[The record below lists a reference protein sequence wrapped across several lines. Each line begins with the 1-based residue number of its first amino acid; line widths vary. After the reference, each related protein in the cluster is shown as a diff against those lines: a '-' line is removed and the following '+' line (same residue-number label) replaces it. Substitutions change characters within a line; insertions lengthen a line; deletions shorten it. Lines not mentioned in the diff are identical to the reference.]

1 MATGQGTGRRSGP
14 AERSDT
20 SARPGASERSGT
32 SGRPAWATD
41 PTSGFESDPSGE
53 FTSDSRSRISS
64 RAPAGGGGEQ
74 ERAGSAVPGQRQR
87 ARDMTFDDDVAPLEL
102 NLDEEPK
109 NPDQRSRRFLR
120 RK

>member
-1 MATGQGTGRRSGP
+1 LADRPGTSEPPR
-14 AERSDT
+14 T
-20 SARPGASERSGT
+20 SERPGAFERSGA

-41 PTSGFESDPSGE
+41 PTSGYESDPSGE

-64 RAPAGGGGEQ
+64 RAAAGGGAGEQ
-74 ERAGSAVPGQRQR
+74 DRGGGAVPGQRQR
-87 ARDMTFDDDVAPLEL
+87 ARDMLFDDDVAPLEL